1 MESALKEKLYGQMKL
16 AKEAS
21 RQLARF
27 KQEAKDAALCEA
39 GRQLLQ
45 NQTAILA
52 ANEQDLIKAQQ
63 DGQPAAYLDRL
74 RLTPE
79 RLQDLVDSLHQ
90 LAKQT
95 DPVGKI
101 MERWT
106 RPNGLVIE
114 QIRVPLGVVGIVY
127 EARPNV
133 TVDAAA
139 IALKT
144 GNAIVLRGS
153 RSALSSNLALTE
165 CIRKAL
171 VQSGL
176 PEEAVQYLPYPD
188 HEAVDLLCTAN
199 GLIDVIIPRGGASLI
214 QRVLQKS
221 TVAVLETGVGN
232 CHVYIDKTADY
243 DMAEAIIL
251 NAKSSRPAVC
261 NAAETL
267 LVHRNWPQDLQNR
280 LLAKLLSAGIELRAC
295 EKTRLL
301 HPALANR
308 LAAASSADWDTEY
321 LSLTLAVATV
331 DSLDDA
337 IGHIESHGTG
347 HSEAIVASDNERA
360 ELFLSR
366 VDAAAVYHNA
376 STRFT
381 DGGEFGF
388 GAEIGISTQKLHAR
402 GPMGLTA
409 LTTSKYVVRGSGQI
423 R

>member
-1 MESALKEKLYGQMKL
+1 MESTLNEQVYGQIKL
-16 AKEAS
+16 AKAAS
-21 RQLARF
+21 RKLARF
-27 KQEAKDAALCEA
+27 NQEAKDAALYEA
-39 GRQLLQ
+39 AKQLLQ
-45 NQTAILA
+45 NEAAILE
-52 ANEQDLIKAQQ
+52 ANGQDLIRAEQ

-79 RLQDLVDSLHQ
+79 RLQDLADSLRQ
-90 LAKQT
+90 LAKQA
-95 DPVGKI
+95 DPVGEV

-114 QIRVPLGVVGIVY
+114 QIRVPLGVVGMVY

-153 RSALSSNLALTE
+153 RSALSSNLALAE
-165 CIRKAL
+165 CIRTAL
-171 VQSGL
+171 KRSGL
-176 PEEAVQYLPYPD
+176 PEEALQYLPYPD
-188 HEAVDLLCTAN
+188 HEAVDLLCTAT

-221 TVAVLETGVGN
+221 TVPVLETGVGN

-251 NAKSSRPAVC
+251 NAKTSRPAVC

-267 LVHRNWPQDLQNR
+267 LIHQSWPLELQDS
-280 LLAKLLSAGIELRAC
+280 LLARLLSAGIELRAC
-295 EKTRLL
+295 EKTRMR
-301 HPALANR
+301 HPGLTNR
-308 LAAASSADWDTEY
+308 LAAAAAQDWDTEY

-331 DSLDDA
+331 DSLGDA
-337 IGHIESHGTG
+337 IGHIASHGTG
-347 HSEAIVASDNERA
+347 HSEAIVAQDRGRA
-360 ELFLSR
+360 ELFLSQ

-409 LTTSKYVVRGSGQI
+409 LTTSKYVVRGCGQI